1 MKIAVIQ
8 MNSVSDVQANIAKAR
23 ALIERVVD
31 LEGPDWV
38 CLPEH
43 WNWAGGTTADKVAN
57 GDTLPGGP
65 AYSAAQELAAKHK
78 IWVHSGSVLERASLP
93 VPGDTP
99 AGRRPPGTGDKV
111 HNTTVVFNRTGAEV
125 AVYRKIHLFD
135 ITLPDGT
142 AYRESASVIPG
153 RDVVTYD
160 CEGLKVGCA
169 ICYDLRFPELF
180 QALAAEGA
188 ELIAL
193 PSSFTLQTG
202 KDHWDVLCRARAIET
217 ETYFAAPGQCGSFLA
232 PSPDKLGNERRFTYG
247 HSLIADPWGHVIAK
261 VSDGEGFACARIDK
275 AFLRKCRAG
284 IPVADHKVIG
294 REMEAVRWSARR
306 S

>member
-8 MNSVSDVQANIAKAR
+8 MNSVSDVGANIAKAR
-23 ALIERVVD
+23 ALIERVAGE
-31 LEGPDWV
+31 EGPDWI

-43 WNWAGGTTADKVAN
+43 WNWAGGSTRDKVAN
-57 GDTLPGGP
+57 GDSIPGGH
-65 AYSAAQELAAKHK
+65 AYTAAQELAARLK
-78 IWVHSGSVLERASLP
+78 IWVHAGSILERARSEP
-93 VPGDTP
+93 
-99 AGRRPPGTGDKV
+99 KV
-111 HNTTVVFNRTGAEV
+111 HNTTVVFDRAGREV

-142 AYRESASVIPG
+142 AYRESASVVPG
-153 RDVVTYD
+153 RDIVTYD

-180 QALAAEGA
+180 QALVAKGA

-217 ETYFAAPGQCGSFLA
+217 ETYFAAPGQCGSFIA
-232 PSPDKLGNERRFTYG
+232 PSSDKTGNERRFTYG
-247 HSLIADPWGHVIAK
+247 HSLIADPWGHIIAK
-261 VSDGEGFACARIDK
+261 ASDGEGYATARIDK
-275 AFLRKCRAG
+275 AFLARCRAG

-294 REMEAVRWSARR
+294 REMEPVRLPPRVAR
-306 S
+306 

>member
-57 GDTLPGGP
+57 GDTVPGGH

-78 IWVHSGSVLERASLP
+78 IWIHSGSVLERAM
-93 VPGDTP
+93 G
-99 AGRRPPGTGDKV
+99 GQKV
-111 HNTTVVFNRTGAEV
+111 LNTTVVFDRAGREV

-153 RDVVTYD
+153 REIVTYD

-232 PSPDKLGNERRFTYG
+232 PSPGQGGNERRFTYG
-247 HSLIADPWGHVIAK
+247 HSLIADPWGHVVAK
-261 VSDGEGFACARIDK
+261 VSDGEGFACTRIDK
-275 AFLRKCRAG
+275 AFLQKCRAG

-294 REMEAVRWSARR
+294 REMDAVQWRQR
-306 S
+306 SR

>member
-8 MNSVSDVQANIAKAR
+8 MNSVSDVAANIAKAR
-23 ALIERVVD
+23 TLIERAVD
-31 LEGPDWV
+31 LEGPDWI

-43 WNWAGGTTADKVAN
+43 WNWAGGSTRDKFAN
-57 GDTLPGGP
+57 GDSVPGGP
-65 AYSAAQELAAKHK
+65 AYAAAQELAARHR
-78 IWVHSGSVLERASLP
+78 IWIHAGSVLERAKDSAR
-93 VPGDTP
+93 
-99 AGRRPPGTGDKV
+99 AGEKV
-111 HNTTVVFNRTGAEV
+111 HNTTVVFDRTGREV

-153 RDVVTYD
+153 REVVTYD
-160 CEGLKVGCA
+160 CEGLRVGCA

-188 ELIAL
+188 QLIAL

-202 KDHWDVLCRARAIET
+202 KDHWEVLCRARAIET

-232 PSPDKLGNERRFTYG
+232 PSPDKAGNERRFTYG
-247 HSLIADPWGHVIAK
+247 HSLIADPWGHVVAK
-261 VSDGEGFACARIDK
+261 VSDGEGFACARIDR
-275 AFLRKCRAG
+275 AFLAQCRAN
-284 IPVADHKVIG
+284 IPVAEHKVIG
-294 REMEAVRWSARR
+294 REMAPVRPGKAA
-306 S
+306 

>member
-8 MNSVSDVQANIAKAR
+8 MNSVSDVAANIAKATS
-23 ALIERVVD
+23 LIERCVD

-43 WNWAGGTTADKVAN
+43 WNWAGGSTKDKVAN
-57 GDTLPGGP
+57 GDTVPGGP
-65 AYSAAQELAAKHK
+65 AYDATQKLAARHG
-78 IWVHSGSVLERASLP
+78 IWVHSGSVLERARASQ
-93 VPGDTP
+93 
-99 AGRRPPGTGDKV
+99 KV
-111 HNTTVVFNRTGAEV
+111 HNTTVVFDRAGREV

-142 AYRESASVIPG
+142 AYRESAGVVPG
-153 RDVVTYD
+153 REIVTYD

-180 QALAAEGA
+180 QALTAAGA
-188 ELIAL
+188 EMIAL

-202 KDHWDVLCRARAIET
+202 KDHWEVLCRARAIET
-217 ETYFAAPGQCGSFLA
+217 ETYFVAPGQCGSFIA
-232 PSPDKLGNERRFTYG
+232 PDSKTGGNERRHTYG

-261 VSDGEGFACARIDK
+261 VSDGEGFATARVDK
-275 AFLRKCRAG
+275 AYIAQCRAN
-284 IPVADHKVIG
+284 IPVAEHKVIG
-294 REMEAVRWSARR
+294 REMEPVRLGKVA
-306 S
+306 

>member
-1 MKIAVIQ
+1 MKVAVIQ
-8 MNSVSDVQANIAKAR
+8 MTSVSDVAANVAKVR
-23 ALIERVVD
+23 KLIDCVVD

-43 WNWAGGTTADKVAN
+43 WNWAGGSTKDKVAN
-57 GDTLPGGP
+57 SDSIPGGL
-65 AYSAAQELAAKHK
+65 AYEAAQHLAAKHK
-78 IWVHSGSVLERASLP
+78 IWVHSGSVLERVKGES
-93 VPGDTP
+93 
-99 AGRRPPGTGDKV
+99 KV
-111 HNTTVVFNRTGAEV
+111 HNTTVVFDRTGREV

-142 AYRESASVIPG
+142 AYRESASVVPG
-153 RDVVTYD
+153 REVVTYD
-160 CEGLKVGCA
+160 CEGIKVGCA

-180 QALAAEGA
+180 QALAAQGA

-202 KDHWDVLCRARAIET
+202 KDHWEVLCRARAIET

-232 PSPDKLGNERRFTYG
+232 PGNERRFTYG
-247 HSLIADPWGHVIAK
+247 HSLIADPWGHVVAK
-261 VSDGEGFACARIDK
+261 VSDGEGFACARIDRT
-275 AFLRKCRAG
+275 FLAQCRAN

-294 REMEAVRWSARR
+294 REMEPVRLGRVA
-306 S
+306 